1 MPRQKKKQK
10 KSNKKIAALYYRVSR
25 FDKYADKFSSV
36 EVQEKKMRG
45 YCVLE
50 EWDIFD
56 VYIDEN
62 ISGATLDRPEF
73 NRMLRDAKAGKFN
86 VLFGYRIDRISRSNK
101 DWHDLLHELD
111 EMDIDIRTVDPAMNT
126 TDATGR
132 LIRDI
137 LISFAEFELNIG
149 KERTFDKMYEM
160 ANRGL
165 FTGGTIP
172 IGYQSNDKK
181 LVVIQKE
188 SVLIKDIFRQYLAKS
203 KPAQIAN
210 ALNKKGYTTPLKKYN
225 TGNTYGGKPFNANII
240 SKIIKNPVYA
250 GYTSWDG
257 ELFKGKHKAI
267 IKKEDWKK
275 VQILMKPK
283 SSAPRTG
290 TGTKLLLTGLVK
302 CGYCD
307 SFMTSQPTSKKMK
320 DGTKKKYWYYR
331 CTNAAKHGADS
342 CNNRQISAPTLDD
355 FILTF
360 ASKLACDDKYVET
373 VFKDVSKKNKQKIK
387 IIQTDIK
394 RFDGQISAIDK
405 KIINFTNAISQS
417 KNVVL
422 TPLIDE
428 MEKLTNQ
435 REEFEKNK
443 AKHKLFINALQ
454 TSTVDIDLIREQFG
468 NLPDLIDNADNDAK
482 SNIISTLI
490 AQIILK
496 IPKGSKKGEIKTKVR
511 NQPAQTF
518 VYQNGRVCVLDS
530 LAPEEGLEPPTWWL
544 TATRSTN

>member
-1 MPRQKKKQK
+1 MPQKKKQK
-10 KSNKKIAALYYRVSR
+10 NPDKKIAALYCRVSR
-25 FDKYADKFSSV
+25 FDKYSDKFSSV
-36 EVQEKKMRG
+36 EVQEKKLRG
-45 YCVLE
+45 YCDLE
-50 EWDIFD
+50 GWDIHD
-56 VYIDEN
+56 VYVDVN
-62 ISGATLDRPEF
+62 ITGSTLDRPEF
-73 NRMLRDAKAGKFN
+73 NRLMSDAKLGKFN
-86 VLFGYRIDRISRSNK
+86 VLFGYKIDRISRSNK
-101 DWHDLLHELD
+101 DWHYLLEEMEELG
-111 EMDIDIRTVDPAMNT
+111 IAIRTVSPQLNT
-126 TDATGR
+126 ADATGR

-137 LISFAEFELNIG
+137 LISFSQFELDIG

-181 LVVIQKE
+181 LVVIQIE
-188 SVLIKDIFRQYLAKS
+188 SVLIKDIFKQYLS
-203 KPAQIAN
+203 ISMPAQIAK
-210 ALNKKGYTTPLKKYN
+210 ALNKKGHTTPLKKFK

-240 SKIIKNPVYA
+240 SKILKNPIYA
-250 GYTSWDG
+250 GYTSWAG
-257 ELFKGKHKAI
+257 ELFKGKHEAI
-267 IKKEDWKK
+267 IKKKDWEK
-275 VQILMKPK
+275 VQSMMEPK
-283 SSAPRTG
+283 KYAPRTG

-405 KIINFTNAISQS
+405 KIINYTNAISQS

-422 TPLIDE
+422 TPLIDK

-530 LAPEEGLEPPTWWL
+530 LAPEEGLEPPTK
-544 TATRSTN
+544 

>member
-10 KSNKKIAALYYRVSR
+10 KPEKIIAALYCRVSR
-25 FDKYADKFSSV
+25 FDKYADNFSSV
-36 EVQEKKMRG
+36 EVQEEKMRG
-45 YCVLE
+45 YCKLGD
-50 EWDIFD
+50 WDVHD

-73 NRMLRDAKAGKFN
+73 NRMIRDAKAGKFN

-101 DWHDLLHELD
+101 DWHALLHQLD
-111 EMDIDIRTVDPAMNT
+111 DMDIDIRTVDPAMNT

-149 KERTFDKMYEM
+149 KERTFDKMYAM
-160 ANRGL
+160 AKRGL

-172 IGYQSNDKK
+172 IGYKSIDKK
-181 LVVIQKE
+181 LVVIKNE
-188 SVLIKDIFRQYLAKS
+188 ATLIKDIFKQYLAKS
-203 KPAQIAN
+203 MPAQIAK
-210 ALNKKGYTTPLKKYN
+210 ALNKKGHTTPLKYFN

-240 SKIIKNPVYA
+240 SKILKNPIYA
-250 GYTSWDG
+250 GYTSWAG
-257 ELFKGKHKAI
+257 ELFTGKHKAI
-267 IKKEDWKK
+267 IKKKDWKK
-275 VQILMKPK
+275 VQLMMEPK
-283 SSAPRTG
+283 KSAPRTG

-331 CTNAAKHGADS
+331 CVNAAKHGADS
-342 CNNRQISAPTLDD
+342 CNNKQIRAPILDD
-355 FILTF
+355 FFLAF
-360 ASKLACDDKYVET
+360 ASKLASDDKFVDT
-373 VFKDVSKKNKQKIK
+373 VFKDVSQKNKQKIK
-387 IIQTDIK
+387 TTQKDIK
-394 RFDGQISAIDK
+394 RIDGQVSAIDK
-405 KIINFTNAISQS
+405 KNANITNAISQYKKGNLS
-417 KNVVL
+417 
-422 TPLIDE
+422 PLIEE
-428 MEKLTNQ
+428 MEKLTKQ
-435 REEFEKNK
+435 KEEFEENK
-443 AKHKLFINALQ
+443 AKHKLFLNGLQ
-454 TSTVDIDLIREQFG
+454 SSTVDIDLIREQFG
-468 NLPDLIDNADNDAK
+468 NLPDLLDKADNDVK

-496 IPKGSKKGEIKTKVR
+496 IPKRSEKGVITAKVR
-511 NQPAQTF
+511 NQPDQTF
-518 VYQNGRVCVLDS
+518 VYKNGRVCVLDS

>member
-1 MPRQKKKQK
+1 MPRKKKQK
-10 KSNKKIAALYYRVSR
+10 TQTSKTIAALYCRVSR
-25 FDKYADKFSSV
+25 YDKYADKFSSV

-45 YCVLE
+45 YCELE
-50 EWDIFD
+50 GWDVHD

-62 ISGATLDRPEF
+62 ITGSTLDRPEF
-73 NRMLRDAKAGKFN
+73 NRLMRDAKAGKFN

-101 DWHDLLHELD
+101 DWHYLLEKMDELG
-111 EMDIDIRTVDPAMNT
+111 INIRTIDPQLNT
-126 TDATGR
+126 ADATGR

-137 LISFAEFELNIG
+137 LISFSQFELDIG

-188 SVLIKDIFRQYLAKS
+188 SVLIKDIFKQYLTKS
-203 KPAQIAN
+203 MPAQIAK
-210 ALNKKGYTTPLKKYN
+210 ALNKKGHTTPLKKYN
-225 TGNTYGGKPFNANII
+225 TGNTYGGKSFNANII
-240 SKIIKNPVYA
+240 SKILKNPVYA

-267 IKKEDWKK
+267 IKKKDWEI
-275 VQILMKPK
+275 VQSMMKPK
-283 SSAPRTG
+283 TSAPRTG
-290 TGTKLLLTGLVK
+290 TGTALLLTGIVK

-331 CTNAAKHGADS
+331 CVNAAKHGADS

-355 FILTF
+355 FMLAF
-360 ASKLACDDKYVET
+360 ASKLASDDKFVET
-373 VFKDVSKKNKQKIK
+373 VFTDVSQKNKQKIK
-387 IIQTDIK
+387 ITQTDIK
-394 RFDGQISAIDK
+394 RIDGQISSIDK
-405 KIINFTNAISQS
+405 KIANITNAISQYKKGNLS
-417 KNVVL
+417 
-422 TPLIDE
+422 PLIDE
-428 MEKLTNQ
+428 MEKLTKQ
-435 REEFEKNK
+435 KEEFEENK
-443 AKHKLFINALQ
+443 AKHKLFLNALQ
-454 TSTVDIDLIREQFG
+454 SSTVDIDLIREQFG
-468 NLPDLIDNADNDAK
+468 NLPDLLDKADNDAK

-530 LAPEEGLEPPTWWL
+530 LAPEEGLEPPTK
-544 TATRSTN
+544 